1 MYASLRI
8 CGSLFYGN
16 GRVLLQEEVGEGE
29 ERLDRS
35 PVPKIKPIREG
46 DTTVL
51 SGNIVLWD
59 KIRAVTKKDW
69 RGGRQWPLNGLSWTR
84 SVY

>member
-35 PVPKIKPIREG
+35 PVPRNN
-46 DTTVL
+46 
-51 SGNIVLWD
+51 S
-59 KIRAVTKKDW
+59 
-69 RGGRQWPLNGLSWTR
+69 
-84 SVY
+84 